1 MKILIAD
8 DEASL
13 GKRLER
19 LLRRLPGVAVVNYR
33 SGREDAILALI
44 ELQPD
49 LLILDHRFPNGTG
62 YDVARKVP
70 QYSPETQV
78 VMFSALMTRKDVSR
92 YEKTGV
98 RRFIDKTTGLDDLID
113 TVQLYAREQ
122 ITLKER

>member
-8 DEASL
+8 DESSL

-33 SGREDAILALI
+33 SGREDALLALM

-49 LLILDHRFPNGTG
+49 LLILDHHFPNGTG
-62 YDVARKVP
+62 YDVARKVQ
-70 QYSPETQV
+70 QYSPETRV

-92 YEKTGV
+92 YEHAGV
-98 RRFIDKTTGLDDLID
+98 RCFIDKTTGLDDLIE
-113 TVQLYAREQ
+113 TVQVYAREKQ
-122 ITLKER
+122 SLETR

>member
-8 DEASL
+8 DESSL

-33 SGREDAILALI
+33 SGREDTLLALM

-49 LLILDHRFPNGTG
+49 LLILDHHFPNGTG
-62 YDVARKVP
+62 YDVARKVQ
-70 QYSPETQV
+70 QYSPQTHIIL
-78 VMFSALMTRKDVSR
+78 FSALMTRKDVSR
-92 YEKTGV
+92 YEHAGV

-113 TVQLYAREQ
+113 TVQLYARERT
-122 ITLKER
+122 TLKER